1 MAPPVLYGD
10 PGRLLKAADGRP
22 VALLTYPGEDA
33 DGDLV
38 NPAGGLWEDRPYLV
52 NVEHLCPVGT
62 AAVALR
68 TLKSL
73 PGHVLPVGTT
83 TFGTTE
89 AFFRGLPLGG
99 YSPAQCVDEA
109 AGTAVLVR
117 KGVMTGVSLEFTP
130 IQFKSRGKSPRW
142 DRPAYDVATW
152 EPLAYAHCVQPV
164 QHHARLLLKAV
175 PLADA
180 ALDFARTAAAS
191 GRFPGGAVISPV
203 CRKSLATLVAGLP
216 RPPAAARGVTPGG
229 PAVPTLIPKALPADD
244 TDDEY
249 LPADEVP
256 ADLSAVEGEPVAEEA
271 GAGTELTP
279 TPAAFA
285 QVAQLTSDLIAAIDA
300 ALAKSE
306 HPDGRARL
314 EEFRAMLADEA
325 GSLLDDGRGMFPD
338 AGLDAPAGA
347 TAADMDKAFKL
358 PRAKDGTLL
367 CKAFPKGPPLRFRL
381 ADLGPAVV
389 PEAADP
395 AMLRRLAKAEAALA
409 REKRLTAGRR

>member
-1 MAPPVLYGD
+1 MATPVLYGD

-22 VALLTYPGEDA
+22 VYLLTYPAEDA

-38 NPAGGLWEDRPYLV
+38 RPEGGRWAGPVLV
-52 NVEHLCPVGT
+52 NVEHACPVGT

-73 PGHVLPVGTT
+73 PGRLLPVGTT
-83 TFGTTE
+83 TFGFHE
-89 AFFRGLPLGG
+89 DAYRGLALGG

-109 AGTAVLVR
+109 HSTATLVA
-117 KGVMTGVSLEFTP
+117 KGVMDGVSAEFTP
-130 IQFKSRGKSPRW
+130 TVFKSRGFKSPRW
-142 DRPAYDVATW
+142 DRPAYDVDEW
-152 EPLAYAHCVQPV
+152 DLLALAHCSQPV
-164 QHHARLLLKAV
+164 QHHARLLVKAV

-180 ALDFARTAAAS
+180 ALDFARTAAGS
-191 GRFPGGAVISPV
+191 GRFPGGGIISPV
-203 CRKSLATLVAGLP
+203 CRKALATLVAGLP

-256 ADLSAVEGEPVAEEA
+256 ADLDAVDEPAAEEA
-271 GAGTELTP
+271 EAGAELTP

-306 HPDGRARL
+306 HPEGRARL

-325 GSLLDDGRGMFPD
+325 GSLLDDGRGMFPE

-347 TAADMDKAFKL
+347 AEADMDKAFKL

-381 ADLGPAVV
+381 ADLGPAE
-389 PEAADP
+389 PPAAQLTKAAEVKAD
-395 AMLRRLAKAEAALA
+395 RLFRDATRLKRKLA
-409 REKRLTAGRR
+409 VAR